1 MVNIHPLRTHPEGEE
16 SVPLDIEIGRPLA
29 RKDIDKEGPMGS
41 SSPAKNLSW
50 RLYTGADTCSR
61 ITSAPPRGGNS
72 AMKKLAATLL
82 MTGILAVAGFAA
94 PANAAPKDQDS
105 TTSSTSK
112 TSTNHATIGWW
123 PN

>member
-1 MVNIHPLRTHPEGEE
+1 
-16 SVPLDIEIGRPLA
+16 
-29 RKDIDKEGPMGS
+29 
-41 SSPAKNLSW
+41 
-50 RLYTGADTCSR
+50 
-61 ITSAPPRGGNS
+61 
-72 AMKKLAATLL
+72 MKKLAATLL

-105 TTSSTSK
+105 TTSSSST

>member
-1 MVNIHPLRTHPEGEE
+1 
-16 SVPLDIEIGRPLA
+16 
-29 RKDIDKEGPMGS
+29 
-41 SSPAKNLSW
+41 
-50 RLYTGADTCSR
+50 
-61 ITSAPPRGGNS
+61 
-72 AMKKLAATLL
+72 

-105 TTSSTSK
+105 TTSSTPK

>member
-1 MVNIHPLRTHPEGEE
+1 VHTYHIST
-16 SVPLDIEIGRPLA
+16 
-29 RKDIDKEGPMGS
+29 
-41 SSPAKNLSW
+41 
-50 RLYTGADTCSR
+50 TT
-61 ITSAPPRGGNS
+61 GGNI

-105 TTSSTSK
+105 TTSSA
-112 TSTNHATIGWW
+112 STNHSTIGWW